1 MDHVSSTVYNIIVS
15 AVTMGI
21 IATIAVF
28 LRLSAKRLTK
38 AGFTI
43 DDYWITFALV
53 SFWVYIG
60 VMLWGMC
67 FHKTDWNKLTSS
79 TTAGMF
85 DGAGGASMTNNRNF
99 KFSGYRIFLKVCL
112 SSNLT

>member
-1 MDHVSSTVYNIIVS
+1 MGPVSSTGYNIIVS

-21 IATIAVF
+21 LATMAVF
-28 LRLSAKRLTK
+28 LRIIAKRLTK

-43 DDYWITFALV
+43 DDYWIMFALV
-53 SFWVYIG
+53 CFWVYIG

-67 FHKTDWNKLTSS
+67 FHKSGRNKLTPS

-85 DGAGGASMTNNRNF
+85 DGAGGASMTNIYNF
-99 KFSGYRIFLKVCL
+99 KFSGYRIFLKVC
-112 SSNLT
+112 